1 MADSGATNIS
11 FFPVSNEGAIQYLLH
26 NDSTVTLCITWKLK
40 VPWSPIV
47 LEHYRPSVFLP
58 HYNLHVGVEF
68 TIKNSFPLDWLP
80 HTEQVA
86 EAKESKQNLS
96 QYTPLD
102 EEENQTIDRTHKVE
116 GARVFFYQGERE
128 CDANMKVFFDCID
141 AVQGG
146 KEPKRR

>member
-1 MADSGATNIS
+1 M
-11 FFPVSNEGAIQYLLH
+11 
-26 NDSTVTLCITWKLK
+26 
-40 VPWSPIV
+40 
-47 LEHYRPSVFLP
+47 
-58 HYNLHVGVEF
+58 
-68 TIKNSFPLDWLP
+68 
-80 HTEQVA
+80 A

-146 KEPKRR
+146 KQPNKLMIDPAMPGSTGGTGFSAIKITALGRPEILVSCWKLTMYVLHVPRYICV